1 MRYTTEEYE
10 SARRELERRR
20 NEAQRLQQARHDEIT
35 AKIPEITDIEA
46 EMAQTA
52 LSVIKALGMGD
63 KSVSYVRQLEAVSL
77 DAQSRRA
84 ALLKQNGYPED
95 YLKVKYHCSLCE
107 DKGFVNGRICECH
120 KLILKSN
127 AYEKLCSRFPVEKF
141 TFNNFDVSLYPET
154 GGGITPRRRME
165 SVMNFCKSYAADFST
180 DSPSIILQG
189 NTGLGK
195 THLSLAIAGEVIK
208 RGFGVIYASA
218 QNILSQLE
226 NEKFG
231 RAQYADTEKNI
242 LECDLFIL
250 DDLGS
255 EFRSQFTASAVYNI
269 INTRLL
275 NGRPTIISTNLS
287 MESIEDIYTPR
298 IASRI
303 LSEYTLLQFDGND
316 IRQLKMR

>member
-1 MRYTTEEYE
+1 
-10 SARRELERRR
+10 
-20 NEAQRLQQARHDEIT
+20 
-35 AKIPEITDIEA
+35 
-46 EMAQTA
+46 
-52 LSVIKALGMGD
+52 
-63 KSVSYVRQLEAVSL
+63 
-77 DAQSRRA
+77 
-84 ALLKQNGYPED
+84 
-95 YLKVKYHCSLCE
+95 
-107 DKGFVNGRICECH
+107 
-120 KLILKSN
+120 
-127 AYEKLCSRFPVEKF
+127 
-141 TFNNFDVSLYPET
+141 
-154 GGGITPRRRME
+154 ME

-180 DSPSIILQG
+180 YSPSIILQG

-242 LECDLFIL
+242 LECDLLIL

-255 EFRSQFTASAVYNI
+255 EFRSQFTVSEVYNI

-275 NGRPTIISTNLS
+275 NGNPTIISTNLS

-303 LSEYTLLQFDGND
+303 LSEYTLLWFDGKD